1 MGFNSNSASKAGK
14 ISKRG
19 RSLPLELRNSLNDV
33 ANEILNNLDHKELTP
48 TQQIKLLDVILKYT
62 MPKVTIEDYE
72 PLEMPK
78 LEIAFSDGF
87 STDKVIKVNRDE
99 FKNLK

>member
-1 MGFNSNSASKAGK
+1 MPFDSKTGSKAGK

-19 RSLPLELRNSLNDV
+19 RSLPMDLRNSLTDV
-33 ANEILNNLDHKELTP
+33 ANEILNDLNYKELTP
-48 TQQIKLLDVILKYT
+48 NQKIKLLEVTLKYT
-62 MPKVTIEDYE
+62 MPKVTIEEYE

-78 LEIAFSDGF
+78 LSIAFTDGF
-87 STDKVIKVNRDE
+87 TDEVIKVNRDE